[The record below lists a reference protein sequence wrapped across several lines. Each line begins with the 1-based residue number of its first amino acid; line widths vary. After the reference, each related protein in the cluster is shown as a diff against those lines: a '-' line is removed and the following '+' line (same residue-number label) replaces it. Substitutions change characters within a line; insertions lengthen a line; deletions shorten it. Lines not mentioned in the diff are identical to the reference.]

1 VERVVLLFCQ
11 IDTCALQ
18 GSDAGRECEDDG
30 CAFLLIPADV
40 VSVRLGVGNDWI
52 VTGSVDAANFCG
64 GVDGRLAQ
72 FLLRELDEN
81 LVEVGVVDIV
91 QADKG
96 REDVRGKV
104 LQDIE
109 LSRVSACMHN
119 PCKAKCGGGYMT
131 YSWNNVYVSI
141 SVQSDRIDE
150 QDRESGEV
158 VVAEPCCTG
167 HGELFWH
174 AILLSR

>member
-1 VERVVLLFCQ
+1 
-11 IDTCALQ
+11 
-18 GSDAGRECEDDG
+18 
-30 CAFLLIPADV
+30 
-40 VSVRLGVGNDWI
+40 
-52 VTGSVDAANFCG
+52 
-64 GVDGRLAQ
+64 VDGRLAQ

-96 REDVRGKV
+96 REYVRGKV

-119 PCKAKCGGGYMT
+119 PCKAKCGRGYVT
-131 YSWNNVYVSI
+131 YSRNNVYISI
-141 SVQSDRIDE
+141 SVQSDRIDQ

-158 VVAEPCCTG
+158 VVAEPC
-167 HGELFWH
+167 
-174 AILLSR
+174 